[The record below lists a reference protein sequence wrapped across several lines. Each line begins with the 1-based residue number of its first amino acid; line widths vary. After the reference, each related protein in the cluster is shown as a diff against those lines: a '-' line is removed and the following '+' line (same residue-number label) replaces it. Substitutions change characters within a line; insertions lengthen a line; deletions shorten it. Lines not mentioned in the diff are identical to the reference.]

1 MSKIWIVVSD
11 SSRAR
16 IFSSGKASVSMVE
29 FKDFVHPEARQH
41 SREITSDLPGKQQ
54 NSIAGSHHSL
64 EPKTDAQEQAG
75 INFANELVAYLSEN
89 LMARKFSSLVII
101 AAPSFLGELRKKLDQ
116 EVKKVVSLEIDKNL
130 VKQSME
136 DILSHLPKFLP
147 G

>member
-16 IFSSGKASVSMVE
+16 FFSSAKASVSMVE

-41 SREITSDLPGKQQ
+41 SRDITSDLPGKQQ
-54 NSIAGSHHSL
+54 DSVASGHHSL
-64 EPKTDAQEQAG
+64 EPRTDAQEQAG
-75 INFANELVAYLSEN
+75 IDFANELATYLSES

-116 EVKKVVSLEIDKNL
+116 KVKKVVSLEIDKNL
-130 VKQSME
+130 VKQSE
-136 DILSHLPKFLP
+136 EGILSHLPKFLP